1 MKNDKVYVLIM
12 MSFEDDIIQSDPVG
26 VYSSLSKGMA
36 ELIKL
41 EQKIEKAKI
50 DDVFYDLHVFEVN
63 VTPKMTEYIEERLN
77 KDEIAM
83 DFMKRGYVE
92 QLIGDDGRFYYILT
106 EKGNQYK
113 NYIKSFLPIVDK

>member
-1 MKNDKVYVLIM
+1 MKNDKVYVLTMI
-12 MSFEDDIIQSDPVG
+12 SFDDDIIQSDPVG

-41 EQKIEKAKI
+41 EQKLERAKVN
-50 DDVFYDLHVFEVN
+50 DVFYDLHVFKLNES
-63 VTPKMTEYIEERLN
+63 PQMTEYLEEKLN

-92 QLIGDDGRFYYILT
+92 QLIGDDGKFYYRLT
-106 EKGNQYK
+106 KKGSEYK
-113 NYIKSFLPIVDK
+113 NYIKSFLPIVDN

>member
-1 MKNDKVYVLIM
+1 MKNEKVYVLTMI
-12 MSFEDDIIQSDPVG
+12 SFDEDIIQSDPVG

-41 EQKIEKAKI
+41 EEKLEKADI
-50 DDVFYDLHVFEVN
+50 DDVFYDLQIFKLNESPHM
-63 VTPKMTEYIEERLN
+63 PEYVEEKLN

-83 DFMKRGYVE
+83 DFMKKGYVD
-92 QLIGDDGRFYYILT
+92 QLIGDDGRFYYRLT

-113 NYIKSFLPIVDK
+113 NYIKSFLPIVDN